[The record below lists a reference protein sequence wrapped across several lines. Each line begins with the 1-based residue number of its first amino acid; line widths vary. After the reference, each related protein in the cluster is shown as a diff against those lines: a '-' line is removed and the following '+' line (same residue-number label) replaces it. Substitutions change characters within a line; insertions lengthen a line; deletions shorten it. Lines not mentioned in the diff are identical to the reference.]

1 MFAALGVFF
10 DISAR
15 YAKPP
20 NGLCQPLAFQSIK
33 QGQQI
38 NRLMVAVHL
47 AHFSEN
53 DLVLTIE

>member
-10 DISAR
+10 DISAVCK
-15 YAKPP
+15 AT

-38 NRLMVAVHL
+38 DRLMVAVHL
-47 AHFSEN
+47 AHFSKM
-53 DLVLTIE
+53 T